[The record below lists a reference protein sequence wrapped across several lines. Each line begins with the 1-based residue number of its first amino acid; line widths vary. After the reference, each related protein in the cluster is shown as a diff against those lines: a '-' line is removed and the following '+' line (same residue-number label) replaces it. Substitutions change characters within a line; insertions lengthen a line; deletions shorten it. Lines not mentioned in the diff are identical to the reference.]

1 MNYVEIPLWR
11 LAIALVLILVPLA
24 LSWRGKLGL
33 GRDLAWG
40 AVRAAGQLL
49 FIGHVLLLLFRY
61 ERPELVL
68 GALTLMLLI
77 AAWTSARRVEKGPP
91 VRVLLPRALAAV
103 GLGALGAL
111 VPVFVLVVP
120 PHPWFQARYLVP
132 IGGMMLSSAMNVVA
146 LVFQQIFQ
154 RAHDSAGEIEQL
166 LALGA
171 TPEQALAASTRAAI
185 RTAMIPTINGLMTV
199 GIVALPGMMTGQVVS
214 GMSPEQAVRYQIV
227 IMYQL
232 VAVAAVSGTM
242 AAWLARGLIFD
253 ERARLVPSDQLKRAP
268 KR

>member
-1 MNYVEIPLWR
+1 MNYVEIPLPR
-11 LAIALVLILVPLA
+11 LALALLLVLVPLG
-24 LSWRGKLGL
+24 LSWRGGLGL
-33 GRDLAWG
+33 ERDLAWG
-40 AVRAAGQLL
+40 AARAAGQLL
-49 FIGHVLLLLFRY
+49 FIGHALLLLFSH

-68 GALTLMLLI
+68 GTLALMLLI
-77 AAWTSARRVEKGPP
+77 AGWTSAKRVEKGPP
-91 VRVLLPRALAAV
+91 ARLLLPRALAAI
-103 GLGALGAL
+103 GAGALVAL

-132 IGGMMLSSAMNVVA
+132 IGGMLLSNAMNVVA

-154 RAHDSAGEIEQL
+154 RAHDRAAEIEQL

-171 TPEQALAASTRAAI
+171 TPEQALASSTRAAI

-199 GIVALPGMMTGQVVS
+199 GIVALPGMMTGQIVS
-214 GMSPEQAVRYQIV
+214 GTSPEQAVRYQIV

-253 ERARLVPSDQLKRAP
+253 SRARLVPPEIAP
-268 KR
+268 G